1 MSDKMQ
7 IQEIFLFE
15 FKMGCKVAET
25 TWNVNNAFAP
35 ETVNEYTVQWCSR
48 SFVKETRTLKMEE
61 HSGLPSEVDR
71 DQLRGSL
78 KVILLQ
84 LHEKLPKNSVLT
96 ILWSFGTWS
105 KLERWESWISE
116 CLMRWLQ
123 FRRIILKCGLLLFCA
138 TTAGHFLIRLWYAT
152 KCGFYMTVV
161 TTSSVVGLRWCSR
174 ALPTAKLETKKVTVT
189 AWRSAACL
197 IHYSFLN
204 PEETIPSEMYA
215 QQID

>member
-1 MSDKMQ
+1 MLGKKQ
-7 IQEIFLFE
+7 FQEIFLFE

-84 LHEKLPKNSVLT
+84 H
-96 ILWSFGTWS
+96 
-105 KLERWESWISE
+105 
-116 CLMRWLQ
+116 
-123 FRRIILKCGLLLFCA
+123 
-138 TTAGHFLIRLWYAT
+138 
-152 KCGFYMTVV
+152 
-161 TTSSVVGLRWCSR
+161 LRSCW
-174 ALPTAKLETKKVTVT
+174 
-189 AWRSAACL
+189 
-197 IHYSFLN
+197 
-204 PEETIPSEMYA
+204 
-215 QQID
+215 